1 MAIKLY
7 NSLTKTKEEFV
18 PLVPNSV
25 SMYHCGP
32 TVYDKLHI
40 GNLRSFFLGDLLRRM
55 FEVAGYKVNQV
66 MNITDIGHLVSDAD
80 SGEDKMTKGIL
91 REGLPVNM
99 ESLKKIGDIYS
110 NYFLKDL
117 ETLNIKRPHTTP
129 KASEHINEDIELIK
143 KLEEKG
149 VLYMITDG
157 LYFDTSKFPNY
168 GELAGVKFAIAK
180 SKSDTS
186 TDQSRIGD
194 NPEKRNPQD
203 FAVWKLNNTMGY
215 ESPWGAGF
223 PGWHIECSAMAA
235 KYLGETLDIHTG
247 GADLEPIHHNNEIA
261 QSECATGTKFARYWM
276 HGAFLNLKGGK
287 MSKSAGGFITLDG
300 IVEAGFSPLAYRY
313 FLLGSHYRTQTDY
326 SIEILQQAQDG
337 LNNLVDAISRFDIVA
352 LESVANN
359 TSENY
364 EGKTLAYVDEFNSYI
379 QDDLNT
385 SKGLALLWIVVKDP
399 KFPDGD
405 KAKFIAAA
413 DKTFGL
419 NLIASAL
426 SKAKKQSESRSNIPE
441 DIKALAQK
449 REEARKNKD
458 WDASDVA
465 RKEIEEKGYTIKD
478 SPSGYIIEKK

>member
-7 NSLTKTKEEFV
+7 NSLTKAKEDFV
-18 PLVPNSV
+18 PIVENEV

-40 GNLRSFFLGDLLRRM
+40 GNLRSFLLGDLLRRM
-55 FEVAGYKVNQV
+55 FEVSGYKVNQV

-80 SGEDKMTKGIL
+80 SGEDKMTKGII

-99 ESLKKIGDIYS
+99 DSLRKVGDIYS
-110 NYFLKDL
+110 DYFLKDL
-117 ETLNIKRPHTTP
+117 EALNIKRPHTVP
-129 KASEHINEDIELIK
+129 RASEHIAEDIELIK

-157 LYFDTSKFPNY
+157 LYFDTEKFATY
-168 GELAGVKFAIAK
+168 GELAGVKQEIARMKK
-180 SKSDTS
+180 STTEKGSEA
-186 TDQSRIGD
+186 QSRIGE

-261 QSECATGTKFARYWM
+261 QSECATGKKFARYWM

-300 IVEAGFSPLAYRY
+300 IKEAGFSPLSYRY

-326 SIEILQQAQDG
+326 SVDILQQAEEG
-337 LNNLVDAISRFDIVA
+337 LNNLIDVISRFDTAA
-352 LESVANN
+352 LETKNLD
-359 TSENY
+359 ENLA
-364 EGKTLAYVDEFNSYI
+364 GKTQAFVEEFNSYI
-379 QDDLNT
+379 ADDLNT

-399 KFPDGD
+399 KLTSEE
-405 KAKFIAAA
+405 KVHVVAAA
-413 DKTFGL
+413 DKVFGL
-419 NLIASAL
+419 NLIESAISRASTR
-426 SKAKKQSESRSNIPE
+426 SEVPE
-441 DIKALAQK
+441 KIKELADK
-449 REEARKNKD
+449 REAARQSKD
-458 WDASDVA
+458 WKAADVA
-465 RKEIEEKGYTIKD
+465 RNEIEASGYTIKD
-478 SPSGYIIEKK
+478 GPSGYIIERK